1 MSQTN
6 IGGTGA
12 SQGSIRSYGIGF
24 ILSVLLTAI
33 AFGLVISG
41 ALSRKALLLGIF
53 GAAIAQILVHLN
65 CFLHLDTSS
74 EARWNLLAIVFTVL
88 ILTLF
93 VGGTLW
99 IMSNLNYRMM

>member
-6 IGGTGA
+6 ISSTGA
-12 SQGSIRSYGIGF
+12 SQGSFWSYCIGF

-41 ALSRKALLLGIF
+41 ALSGTALLLGIF
-53 GAAIAQILVHLN
+53 GAAVAQIMVHLN

-74 EARWNLLAIVFTVL
+74 EARWNVLAIVFTVL
-88 ILTLF
+88 ILILF

-99 IMSNLNYRMM
+99 IMSNLDYRMM

>member
-1 MSQTN
+1 MSKTI
-6 IGGTGA
+6 IGSTGA
-12 SQGSIRSYGIGF
+12 SQGSFRSYGIGF
-24 ILSVLLTAI
+24 IFSVLLTAI

-41 ALSRKALLLGIF
+41 ALSGQALLIGIF
-53 GAAIAQILVHLN
+53 GAAVLQILVHLN

-74 EARWNLLAIVFTVL
+74 EARWNVLAIVFTVL
-88 ILTLF
+88 ILILF